1 METRNSW
8 LIIFLSICLFIAIL
22 LTRLPALD
30 RYATVDETKWLLR
43 SANFYQALREGEL
56 ENTYQSEHPGVTV
69 TWAGTAGFIQ
79 NFRGYATLAGEQM
92 PGPTKFHR
100 FLRQQHQDPAQLLA
114 AGRRYM
120 VLAVVIV
127 HLLSFLA
134 AIRLAG
140 FLPALL
146 GFLLLAFDPFLISL
160 SRLLHLDGL
169 SSALMLLSLL
179 WLMDYLF
186 ASRKLG
192 ILLVSGAAAGL
203 SWLTKTPAL
212 FLIPFCGILILYPWL
227 KELKDQYEEKTLLKN
242 LWGVSKVFLVWLL
255 AAVLIFFVLWP
266 AMWANPWGTI
276 QEIISQAIN
285 YAVEGNQNV
294 IFFNGQIYQSG
305 EAAWYYYPIAFLW
318 RTTPI
323 VLVGLFLA
331 LVMIIITKP
340 ANIPKNQYRIVWIL
354 PLYALSFILVM
365 SLAGQK
371 YDRYILPSILALIL
385 VAGLG
390 WYWFFRWF
398 WQFLATSRSASIAN
412 LLTAIVLAVFMAGLV
427 WGGIATYPYY
437 YQYYNPVLGGLRGA
451 TKVMQIGL
459 GEGLDQAARYLN
471 TKPKPSQL
479 RVISWYGDAPFAYFF
494 KGSTINMP
502 EDAALSDLTNA
513 DYIVIYYQQI
523 QRQLPSPEVL
533 EFFEAQ
539 TPEYTVSINGLE
551 YAKIY
556 NLRNIAFP

>member
-1 METRNSW
+1 MKTRNSW
-8 LIIFLSICLFIAIL
+8 LIIFLSICWFTAIL

-69 TWAGTAGFIQ
+69 IWAGTAGFIQ

-120 VLAVVIV
+120 VLAVVAV

-203 SWLTKTPAL
+203 SWLTKTPTL

-242 LWGVSKVFLVWLL
+242 LWGVSKVFLIWIL
-255 AAVLIFFVLWP
+255 AGILVFFVLWP
-266 AMWANPWGTI
+266 AMWVNPLGTI

-285 YAVEGNQNV
+285 YAVEGNQNI

-305 EAAWYYYPIAFLW
+305 EAAWYYYPVAFLW

-331 LVMIIITKP
+331 SLAAVFYLAGVRLRLETYLLSGCGM
-340 ANIPKNQYRIVWIL
+340 AL
-354 PLYALSFILVM
+354 FFPLLIFALS
-365 SLAGQK
+365 S
-371 YDRYILPSILALIL
+371 
-385 VAGLG
+385 
-390 WYWFFRWF
+390 
-398 WQFLATSRSASIAN
+398 
-412 LLTAIVLAVFMAGLV
+412 VLAC
-427 WGGIATYPYY
+427 
-437 YQYYNPVLGGLRGA
+437 
-451 TKVMQIGL
+451 
-459 GEGLDQAARYLN
+459 
-471 TKPKPSQL
+471 
-479 RVISWYGDAPFAYFF
+479 
-494 KGSTINMP
+494 
-502 EDAALSDLTNA
+502 
-513 DYIVIYYQQI
+513 
-523 QRQLPSPEVL
+523 
-533 EFFEAQ
+533 
-539 TPEYTVSINGLE
+539 
-551 YAKIY
+551 
-556 NLRNIAFP
+556 

>member
-1 METRNSW
+1 M
-8 LIIFLSICLFIAIL
+8 IFLSICLFTAIL

-69 TWAGTAGFIQ
+69 IWAGTAGFIQ

-100 FLRQQHQDPAQLLA
+100 FLREQHQDPAQLLA

-120 VLAVVIV
+120 VLAITAVTI
-127 HLLSFLA
+127 LCFLA

-186 ASRKLG
+186 VSRKLG

-227 KELKDQYEEKTLLKN
+227 KELMDLYEEKTLLKK
-242 LWGVSKVFLVWLL
+242 LWGVSKVFLVWLMV
-255 AAVLIFFVLWP
+255 AVLIFFILWP
-266 AMWANPWGTI
+266 AMWVNPWGTI
-276 QEIISQAIN
+276 KEIISQSIN

-305 EAAWYYYPIAFLW
+305 EAAWYYYPVAFLW

-323 VLVGLFLA
+323 ALVGLFLT
-331 LVMIIITKP
+331 LVTIIIKL
-340 ANIPKNQYRIVWIL
+340 Q
-354 PLYALSFILVM
+354 
-365 SLAGQK
+365 
-371 YDRYILPSILALIL
+371 
-385 VAGLG
+385 
-390 WYWFFRWF
+390 
-398 WQFLATSRSASIAN
+398 
-412 LLTAIVLAVFMAGLV
+412 VL
-427 WGGIATYPYY
+427 
-437 YQYYNPVLGGLRGA
+437 
-451 TKVMQIGL
+451 
-459 GEGLDQAARYLN
+459 
-471 TKPKPSQL
+471 
-479 RVISWYGDAPFAYFF
+479 
-494 KGSTINMP
+494 TINSL
-502 EDAALSDLTNA
+502 D
-513 DYIVIYYQQI
+513 
-523 QRQLPSPEVL
+523 PSCQS
-533 EFFEAQ
+533 F
-539 TPEYTVSINGLE
+539 SIPFVHFWKSIIIL
-551 YAKIY
+551 
-556 NLRNIAFP
+556 